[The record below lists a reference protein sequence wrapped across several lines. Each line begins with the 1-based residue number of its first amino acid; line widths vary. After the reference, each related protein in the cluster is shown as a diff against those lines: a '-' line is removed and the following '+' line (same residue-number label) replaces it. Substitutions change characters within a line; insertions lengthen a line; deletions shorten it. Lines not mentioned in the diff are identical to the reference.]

1 MTSRRDMLQQSAL
14 GFGSLALTSLLQA
27 ENPLAAKRPHF
38 RPRAK
43 RVIFLFMKGGP
54 SQVDTFEHK
63 PLLQRDHG
71 KPLPFDKP
79 KVTFAKTGNLLA
91 SPWQFKPYGQC
102 GHMVSELFPHVAR
115 HVDDI
120 CFIHGAHGTNPA
132 HGGALLK
139 LHTGADNFV
148 RPSMGAWVGYG
159 LGTENENLPSY
170 VTICPTLAHGGLNNW
185 GSAFLPAHFGG
196 TPIGNASLKAKDAKV
211 HHIRNPKWTPGQ
223 QRAQLDFLKQLNED
237 HLSATPDPVL
247 ESRINSYELAFRMQT
262 SMPEIQD
269 TRGETEATRKLYGLD
284 NPITEDFGRQC
295 LMARRFAERGVRFV
309 QVSHSDSKVQ
319 WDQHGNL
326 KKGHTE
332 KASEVD
338 KPIAG
343 LLHDLKSRGLLE
355 DTLVLWSG
363 EFGRTPTVQ
372 GSGMDGRD
380 HNPWGFTMWMAGGG
394 VKGGFAHGATDDYG
408 FYAERDKMHIHD
420 VHATLLH
427 LLGIDHEKLTY
438 RNSGR
443 DFRLTDVF
451 GHVAHEIFV

>member
-1 MTSRRDMLQQSAL
+1 MTTRREMLQQSAL

-79 KVTFAKTGNLLA
+79 RVTFAKTGNLLA
-91 SPWQFKPYGQC
+91 SPWKFKPYGQC

>member
-1 MTSRRDMLQQSAL
+1 MTTRREMLQQSAL

-159 LGTENENLPSY
+159 LGTENKNLPSY

-196 TPIGNASLKAKDAKV
+196 TPIGNASLKAKNAKV

>member
-1 MTSRRDMLQQSAL
+1 MLQQSAL